1 MHPPDRRCPV
11 RAGLGPFQERLQVA
25 QEVRFPVRCRLS
37 VYAYG
42 TVFPSAEVSCL
53 QPTQVDVVGQRSE
66 SHSWRLLRQLG
77 YPLLFCEH
85 GIEFR
90 CTRHVSL
97 QRFHDEGISI
107 PRQGPSG
114 FVPLR
119 HRYDEMLRL
128 PDALVAALRSLRLAI
143 PPLASVFVT
152 PLRPDAGRGPG
163 ALSLAAPRQW
173 LRTGDARISQVPGEP
188 CCAYA
193 LFSDPGRTAVTRPLQ
208 CSGMA
213 PAMATAKAPTIRHFR
228 GSIARL
234 GHSLS
239 TLRRASHLAATQD
252 SFSGAG
258 QALPDGI
265 GYPQGSD
272 ERFPSCFLHLFLLS
286 QAFLTQCHFA
296 MVSGGTRCV
305 ILQTA
310 LPT

>member
-1 MHPPDRRCPV
+1 MPPPDRRCPV

-25 QEVRFPVRCRLS
+25 QEVHFPVRCRLS

-42 TVFPSAEVSCL
+42 TIFPSAEVSCL

-128 PDALVAALRSLRLAI
+128 PDALVAALRFLRLAI
-143 PPLASVFVT
+143 PP
-152 PLRPDAGRGPG
+152 
-163 ALSLAAPRQW
+163 
-173 LRTGDARISQVPGEP
+173 
-188 CCAYA
+188 
-193 LFSDPGRTAVTRPLQ
+193 
-208 CSGMA
+208 
-213 PAMATAKAPTIRHFR
+213 
-228 GSIARL
+228 L

-272 ERFPSCFLHLFLLS
+272 ERFPSCFLHLFPLS

-296 MVSGGTRCV
+296 MVSGGARRGFANVRLRQGVSPISLWTNS
-305 ILQTA
+305 LG
-310 LPT
+310 LPFFTHGIRYGH

>member
-1 MHPPDRRCPV
+1 
-11 RAGLGPFQERLQVA
+11 
-25 QEVRFPVRCRLS
+25 
-37 VYAYG
+37 
-42 TVFPSAEVSCL
+42 
-53 QPTQVDVVGQRSE
+53 
-66 SHSWRLLRQLG
+66 
-77 YPLLFCEH
+77 
-85 GIEFR
+85 
-90 CTRHVSL
+90 
-97 QRFHDEGISI
+97 
-107 PRQGPSG
+107 
-114 FVPLR
+114 
-119 HRYDEMLRL
+119 MLRL
-128 PDALVAALRSLRLAI
+128 PDALVAALRFLGLEM
-143 PPLASVFVT
+143 PPLGRVFVS
-152 PLRPDAGRGPG
+152 PLQPDAGRGPG
-163 ALSLAAPRQW
+163 ALSVAAPRQW

-265 GYPQGSD
+265 GYPQGSH
-272 ERFPSCFLHLFLLS
+272 ERFPSCFLHLFPLS

-296 MVSGGTRCV
+296 TVSGGRSARP
-305 ILQTA
+305 LGPQWWRGGS
-310 LPT
+310 PSPERG

>member
-1 MHPPDRRCPV
+1 
-11 RAGLGPFQERLQVA
+11 
-25 QEVRFPVRCRLS
+25 
-37 VYAYG
+37 
-42 TVFPSAEVSCL
+42 
-53 QPTQVDVVGQRSE
+53 
-66 SHSWRLLRQLG
+66 
-77 YPLLFCEH
+77 
-85 GIEFR
+85 
-90 CTRHVSL
+90 
-97 QRFHDEGISI
+97 
-107 PRQGPSG
+107 
-114 FVPLR
+114 
-119 HRYDEMLRL
+119 MLRL
-128 PDALVAALRSLRLAI
+128 PDALVAALRFLRLAI
-143 PPLASVFVT
+143 PPLASVFVS
-152 PLRPDAGRGPG
+152 PLQPDAGRGPG

-272 ERFPSCFLHLFLLS
+272 ERFPSCFLHLFPLS

-296 MVSGGTRCV
+296 TVHPPPCMWRVASQAFLRRKCLCTKIFLTRHRQGKKWRVASKSPKKVS
-305 ILQTA
+305 A
-310 LPT
+310 NYAPTGSFLRRSRKDARFSIVSL